1 MATQTRPILM
11 TGAALASAAAIVVAS
26 PALAPNLTRTSAALS
41 MAQVELTTISDVM
54 SIPGYEWSDVL
65 FGQNPWGGAVNT
77 SNPLPIEP
85 YASSCTDSTTGD
97 GICTVGGISG
107 VVYLALDAL
116 FNGNGTGWTPSPD
129 GCTDNCTGGY
139 NTWAQGTYI
148 NYLFEPQ
155 YSVALGSG
163 SIYAIEDTLA
173 GFSASTQY
181 LLQATI
187 GQAFPALQPVI
198 SAFFYGPYLLTI
210 VYRTALDAIAGAVV
224 ALPLVG
230 PFAAN
235 SIYAYLG
242 QLLTP
247 GAVPYQE
254 GLSGILQYWGNI
266 ATGVEPFPTSAS
278 AAAAAASRAVA
289 PKATASVAST
299 VEAVASTIA
308 DSGSDT
314 PDAVNAE
321 VEAPEAGDTTPAE
334 TGEDVTP
341 VSSGSDEG
349 TSIDPV
355 SETTPDE
362 TPTETP
368 TETTVTVD
376 SPSDMVL
383 YSTAD
388 STPVATKLAG
398 AAAAKVGKRPVRSAA
413 QRVAKKITSA
423 LGGAKAAADAGVST
437 GGR

>member
-1 MATQTRPILM
+1 MATQTRPFFK

-26 PALAPNLTRTSAALS
+26 PALAPNLTPTPATLS
-41 MAQVELTTISDVM
+41 MAQVELTTISDVL

-65 FGQNPWGGAVNT
+65 FGQNPWGGAVNS

-85 YASSCTDSTTGD
+85 YASSCTDSDTGN
-97 GICTVGGISG
+97 GICTVGGLSG

-116 FNGNGTGWTPSPD
+116 FNGNGTGWTPTPE
-129 GCTDNCTGGY
+129 GCTDDCTGGY

-187 GQAFPALQPVI
+187 GQAYPALQPVI
-198 SAFFYGPYLLTI
+198 SAFFYGPYVLTI

-230 PFAAN
+230 PLAAN

-266 ATGVEPFPTSAS
+266 ATGVEPFPTSTS

-321 VEAPEAGDTTPAE
+321 VEAPEAGDTTPGE

-341 VSSGSDEG
+341 VSSGSDES
-349 TSIDPV
+349 TSTDPV

-362 TPTETP
+362 TPA
-368 TETTVTVD
+368 ETTVTVD
-376 SPSDMVL
+376 SPSDVVA

-398 AAAAKVGKRPVRSAA
+398 TAAAKVGNRPVRTAA